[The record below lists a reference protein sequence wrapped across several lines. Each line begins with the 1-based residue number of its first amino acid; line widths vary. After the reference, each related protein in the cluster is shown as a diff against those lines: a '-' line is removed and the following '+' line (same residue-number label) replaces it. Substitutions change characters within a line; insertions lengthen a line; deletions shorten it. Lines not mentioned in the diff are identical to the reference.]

1 MNIVITHLIGGLGN
15 QMFQYAAGYALSR
28 RLNASLKCDISE
40 FAEHKAHN
48 GLEISK
54 IFNCAIKRPS
64 PTELDNVLGRNAR
77 KGILKRIKIITL
89 SYLYNQ
95 HVLIDRYKPE
105 DGIKLKAPSYIK
117 GYWQSEKYF
126 NDYSHEI
133 RRIFDFRSAM
143 DGRNQEISN
152 HISSSD
158 SISLHVRRGDYIT
171 NRKAKRELGT
181 VPMSYFKSAIAYI
194 TKKVASPRFF
204 VFSDDQRWV
213 KSNLHTGF
221 PTDYIENN
229 KGPCSFFDMQLMSQC
244 RHHIITNSSFSW
256 WGAWLNPDQEKIV
269 IGPRRWFANPKR
281 LYNPCPPEWVLM

>member
-1 MNIVITHLIGGLGN
+1 MNIVITHMIGGLGN

-28 RLNASLKCDISE
+28 RLNASLKFDISE
-40 FAEHKAHN
+40 FAEYKAHN

-64 PTELDNVLGRNAR
+64 PKELDNVLGRNAR
-77 KGILKRIKIITL
+77 KGLLKRIKILTL
-89 SYLYNQ
+89 SYLYPQ
-95 HVLIDRYKPE
+95 HVLIDRYKSE
-105 DGIKLKAPSYIK
+105 NWISLKAPIYIK

-126 NDYSHEI
+126 KEYSHEI

-152 HISSSD
+152 SISNGD
-158 SISLHVRRGDYIT
+158 SISLHIRRGDYIT
-171 NRKAKRELGT
+171 NRKANLELGT
-181 VPMSYFKSAIAYI
+181 APMSYFKSAIAYI

-204 VFSDDQRWV
+204 VFSDDQLWA
-213 KSNLHTGF
+213 KSNLNTGF

-229 KGPCSFFDMQLMSQC
+229 KGPCSFFDMQLMSRC

-256 WGAWLNPDQEKIV
+256 WGAWLNPDREKIV
-269 IGPRRWFANPKR
+269 IGPRKWFANHKR
-281 LYNPCPPEWVLM
+281 AHNPCPPEWVLV